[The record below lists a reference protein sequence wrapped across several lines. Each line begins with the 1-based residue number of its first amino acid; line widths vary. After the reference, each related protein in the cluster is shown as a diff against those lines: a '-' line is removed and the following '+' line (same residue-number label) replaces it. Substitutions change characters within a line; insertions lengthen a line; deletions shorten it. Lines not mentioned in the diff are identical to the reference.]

1 MTFSCCTTSTAI
13 EPITNQTKSSP
24 NSTKTAESVLKE
36 VMSESKPVKVAVN
49 GFGRIGRIVFRYAWD
64 DPTLEL
70 VHVNDLCSLDS
81 AAYLVKYDSV
91 HGTWDKDVELSSDG
105 NGFTVD
111 DKVVSFSQ
119 EKDYTDVDFAAMGV
133 EMVLECTGKFL
144 KVSNLQPYFDKCGV
158 KRVVVSAPVKE
169 PECLNVVLGCNH
181 HLLTEEQKL
190 VTNASCTTNC
200 LAPVVRVVKE
210 KFGIKHGC
218 ITTVHDVTGTQ
229 TLVDMPNTKK
239 SDLRRAR
246 SGMLNLCPTS
256 TGSATAIVE
265 IYPELKGKLN
275 GLAIRVPL
283 LNASLTDCVFEVEQP
298 TTVEEVNAA
307 LLAASLDGPL
317 KGILGY
323 ETKPLVSTDYTN
335 DTRSCI
341 IDALST
347 QVIDGT
353 MVKIYAW
360 YDNECGYSKRMAELS
375 HIVAAKYISK
385 QEPSF
390 VYE

>member
-1 MTFSCCTTSTAI
+1 M
-13 EPITNQTKSSP
+13 
-24 NSTKTAESVLKE
+24 
-36 VMSESKPVKVAVN
+36 VKVAVN
-49 GFGRIGRIVFRYAWD
+49 GFGRIGRLVFRYAWE
-64 DPTLEL
+64 DPTLEI
-70 VHVNDLCSLDS
+70 VHVNDLCSVES

-91 HGTWDKDVELSSDG
+91 HGTWSHDVKQEEEG
-105 NGFTVD
+105 YFTVD
-111 DKVVSFSQ
+111 GNKKVTFSQ
-119 EKDYTDVDFAAMGV
+119 HKDYQKIDFRAMGV

-144 KVSNLQPYFDKCGV
+144 KMENLNPYVEKCGV

-181 HLLTEEQKL
+181 ELLGKGEKKI

-200 LAPVVRVVKE
+200 LAPVVRVIKE

-256 TGSATAIVE
+256 TGSATAIIE

-275 GLAIRVPL
+275 GLAVRVPL
-283 LNASLTDCVFEVEQP
+283 LNASLTDCVFEVETP
-298 TTVEEVNAA
+298 TNSVQVNAA
-307 LLAASLDGPL
+307 LKAASESGPL
-317 KGILGY
+317 KGILGFN
-323 ETKPLVSTDYTN
+323 TLPLVSTDYTN
-335 DTRSCI
+335 DTHSCV
-341 IDALST
+341 IDGLST

-360 YDNECGYSKRMAELS
+360 YDNECGYSKRMAELA
-375 HIVAAKYISK
+375 HIVNAKFIENK
-385 QEPSF
+385 KPEF